1 MNRQR
6 SFLIAFIFVL
16 AAPTYVRAQAWSGI
30 LDPTRATDWSTAG
43 AGAIP
48 ARTTICSTLGTA
60 GQASTFVQSVTV
72 SQINSALSSCPSGQ
86 AVLLNPGT
94 YNTAGGT
101 IMIPS
106 NVTLRGSGPTQTI
119 IAETGTIGGT
129 AAFIQFGTWGTG
141 GFGGPQ
147 PSPGTS
153 TAITGGTSQGS
164 TQITVASASGISV
177 GTLLVLTQTNLS
189 YMTNVGSSGTCTLSN
204 CAIVGGDSGQTV
216 QVTAINGNTLT
227 ISDPL
232 YIAYTNSPQ
241 AYPFSA
247 GCTSAGLENLHLYAS
262 TSQNVNTGG
271 NGYIA
276 NINMTGVTYSWV
288 KNVESD
294 FSEGSHVWINWSMHN
309 TVRDSFFHDGVSH
322 GPGETDDEL
331 RIGHK
336 ASANLIENN
345 IFWRMHFS
353 VNTEFGASGNVI
365 AYNYSTGNYHDQS
378 LVWSL
383 ADFDSHAPNPMMNL
397 WEGNITTHYD
407 QDQTWGSSNFNTL
420 FRDYSTGSN
429 IFLPP
434 GNARGVLQTGSPT
447 QEWGNAHAFEFQTP
461 AQFNN
466 LIGVIDGSDYLTGQ
480 STPASDIAPNL
491 ATYNGSNPVCLGVG
505 YNDNGSGP
513 LPNNAQ
519 STMFYHGFMNCTNGT
534 FQWTTGVTQTL
545 PASFYL
551 SGKPSWWGS
560 VAWPPIGPDITGG
573 NFTDWQNSTATTARG
588 HVNKIPA
595 VNCFNSSTSNG
606 TTNVTTFD
614 ANVCYTGSGGLT
626 APAPPKGL
634 AATVQ

>member
-16 AAPTYVRAQAWSGI
+16 AAPTHVRAQAWSGI

-43 AGAIP
+43 SGAIP

-101 IMIPS
+101 IMVPS
-106 NVTLRGSGPTQTI
+106 NVTLRGSGPTQTFVT
-119 IAETGTIGGT
+119 ETATPSGTTIP
-129 AAFIQFGTWGTG
+129 IVQFGTQSSHP
-141 GFGGPQ
+141 FGPEPN
-147 PSPGTS
+147 PSTS
-153 TAITGGTSQGS
+153 TAITGGTQQGS
-164 TQITVASASGISV
+164 KQISVASASGIGV
-177 GTLLVLTQTNLS
+177 GTLLVLTQTDPG
-189 YMTNVGSSGTCTLSN
+189 YMTDVGSSGTCTFCN
-204 CAIVGGDSGQTV
+204 GGIGGNSGQTV
-216 QVTAINGNTLT
+216 QVTAVNGTTLT

-232 YIAYTNSPQ
+232 YIAYTNSPL
-241 AYPFSA
+241 AFPFSA
-247 GCTSAGLENLHLYAS
+247 GCTSAGLENLHIYAS
-262 TSQNVNTGG
+262 GAEVINVNGV
-271 NGYIA
+271 GYSP
-276 NINMTGVTYSWV
+276 NINMTGTIYSWV

-294 FSEGSHVWINWSMHN
+294 FTDGSHVHIQFSMHN
-309 TVRDSFFHDGVSH
+309 TIRDSFFHDAYNH
-322 GPGETDDEL
+322 GPGPTDAEVRL
-331 RIGHK
+331 AFK

-345 IFWRMHFS
+345 IFWRQHFS
-353 VNTEFGASGNVI
+353 VNAEFGASGNVI
-365 AYNYSTGNYHDQS
+365 AYNYSTGNYHGNCPCI
-378 LVWSL
+378 WSL
-383 ADFDSHAPNPMMNL
+383 DDFDSHAPHPMMNL
-397 WEGNITTHYD
+397 WEGNITTHWG
-407 QDQTWGSSNFNTL
+407 QDQTWGSSSFNTL

-429 IFLPP
+429 NFLPP
-434 GNARGVLQTGSPT
+434 WNARGALQTGSPT
-447 QEWGNAHAFEFQTP
+447 YEFGNAFAFQPQSLT
-461 AQFNN
+461 QFNN
-466 LIGVIDGSDYLTGQ
+466 LVGIIDGSNQ
-480 STPASDIAPNL
+480 SISQGAVSRAVAP
-491 ATYNGSNPVCLGVG
+491 TSSSSTSPSCIQVG
-505 YNDNGSGP
+505 YNDNFSSP
-513 LPNNAQ
+513 SSNNTD
-519 STMFYHGFMNCTNGT
+519 STMLYHGVMDCNAGT

-614 ANVCYTGSGGLT
+614 ANVCYTGSSGLA
-626 APAPPKGL
+626 APAPPTAL